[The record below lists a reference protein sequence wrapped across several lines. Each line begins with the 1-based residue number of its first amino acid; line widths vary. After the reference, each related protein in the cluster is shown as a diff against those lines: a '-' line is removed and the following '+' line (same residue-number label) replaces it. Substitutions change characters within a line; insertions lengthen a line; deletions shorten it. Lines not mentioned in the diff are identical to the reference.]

1 MISPDS
7 TDMLQLNDLISYSK
21 SIEKKLGKTHYCST
35 AEDKEIC
42 DEHYSGKWEDERRG
56 ERGGEV
62 DDILV
67 VTK

>member
-21 SIEKKLGKTHYCST
+21 SIEKNWERPIIAVQLRTKKFVTSITVG
-35 AEDKEIC
+35 
-42 DEHYSGKWEDERRG
+42 SGRTRVEK
-56 ERGGEV
+56 GGEV